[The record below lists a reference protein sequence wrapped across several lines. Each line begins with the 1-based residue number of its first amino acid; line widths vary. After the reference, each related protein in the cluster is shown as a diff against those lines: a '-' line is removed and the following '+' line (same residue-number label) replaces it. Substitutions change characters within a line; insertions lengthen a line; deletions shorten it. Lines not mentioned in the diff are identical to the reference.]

1 MGKVDVRI
9 FVKCVRTFLK
19 RSGDAPKAFRFR
31 NAKTAIE
38 NANETQKK
46 RKPHPSQKTVLA
58 LERIAKALDIHELS
72 KKKNNGED
80 GEKMKTKKRKS
91 LLDDEKKMKK
101 KKVTSSFK

>member
-1 MGKVDVRI
+1 MCANVLEAIGRRAEG
-9 FVKCVRTFLK
+9 FSF
-19 RSGDAPKAFRFR
+19 SQKAK
-31 NAKTAIE
+31 AAIE

-58 LERIAKALDIHELS
+58 LERIAKALDIHDLS

-91 LLDDEKKMKK
+91 LLDDEEKKKK